1 MQLTQLAAGNVAD
14 IALILGPVVAIL
26 LIAGGTSLAVFLM
39 MARKKRAT
47 RGTYSPSSQEYCN
60 PRVELD
66 NVMKPPPEERLI

>member
-1 MQLTQLAAGNVAD
+1 MELGSQNLRN
-14 IALILGPVVAIL
+14 IAIIVGPVVAML
-26 LIAGGTSLAVFLM
+26 LIAGAVSLAVFLM

>member
-1 MQLTQLAAGNVAD
+1 MGRVVD
-14 IALILGPVVAIL
+14 IALVVAPIAFFLIL
-26 LIAGGTSLAVFLM
+26 ALVASLVMFLM
-39 MARKKRAT
+39 MARNKRAT

>member
-1 MQLTQLAAGNVAD
+1 MVD
-14 IALILGPVVAIL
+14 IALVVGPIAFL
-26 LIAGGTSLAVFLM
+26 LILALVASLVMFLM
-39 MARKKRAT
+39 MARNKRAT